1 MQTLSFQQNNRTS
14 SNCMTF
20 QFHQDQDADQ
30 HVDQRAIC
38 SAVRAWAAAEGRMV
52 VALDI
57 KEAAEE
63 MELDGID
70 MSVNADVWNVKL
82 FRWLDNKEDSAVY
95 RENVK
100 QLVPAIMAALP
111 LAYRDRLIKH
121 DDITVRIA
129 RSVKEDAEALQAV
142 VLNAPKQV
150 RLKEISEKIV
160 ASFYLD
166 GPDSVAP
173 LMAMVTTMLGAM

>member
-1 MQTLSFQQNNRTS
+1 MQTLSFQQNNRVPS
-14 SNCMTF
+14 DSMTF
-20 QFHQDQDADQ
+20 QFHQDEAADQ
-30 HVDQRAIC
+30 NVNHGALC
-38 SAVRAWAAAEGRMV
+38 SAVRAWAAAEGRIV
-52 VALDI
+52 VALEI
-57 KEAAEE
+57 KDAAEE
-63 MELDGID
+63 MELSGID
-70 MSVNADVWNVKL
+70 MAVNADVWNVKL

-100 QLVPAIMAALP
+100 HLAPAIMAALP
-111 LAYRDRLIKH
+111 LAYRDRMIKH

-173 LMAMVTTMLGAM
+173 LMAMVTTMLGAI